1 MKNLYLVETNA
12 FNAVVLHDTDDKIVS
27 IVDVD
32 ADITGFKLNDIDSFD
47 YGIKEQYFNID
58 EVEEFLGVDCIAPDA
73 PKIIETIENW
83 EG

>member
-32 ADITGFKLNDIDSFD
+32 ADITGFKLDDIDSFD

>member
-12 FNAVVLHDTDDKIVS
+12 FNAVVFYDTEDKTVGIL
-27 IVDVD
+27 DVD
-32 ADITGFKLNDIDSFD
+32 ADTPEFKLNDIDSFD
-47 YGIKEQYFNID
+47 YGIKEQYLGVDDI
-58 EVEEFLGVDCIAPDA
+58 EEFLGVDCIAPDA